1 MIDFRSNNRRIDE
14 IEGSCK
20 RERFEG
26 SSFWEASA
34 ALFLSF
40 ILIRFVHFWIDMI

>member
-26 SSFWEASA
+26 SQFLGGVSSP
-34 ALFLSF
+34 LF
-40 ILIRFVHFWIDMI
+40 IVHFNPFCPLLD